1 MTGYYILDVSA
12 LFAYTWG
19 METSPSPAIPETMIE
34 AVRQFA
40 GPQAAHD
47 FFVAM
52 RWPNGVACPLNC
64 GSVRVAYMPK
74 RRRWY
79 CNDCKGQFTAKV
91 GTIFEDSP
99 IGFDKWLPAFW
110 LIASNRNGISS
121 CEVAR
126 ALHVTQ
132 KTAWFMLHRIR
143 EAMRDETFERLT
155 GEVEIDETYVGGKI
169 RNRHRIH
176 ARAPKPRSM
185 GPMGKT
191 PVLGMIERKRNE
203 RKGRV
208 RAMVV
213 PSVRK
218 RTLLPKV
225 IEHIDPGAKVL
236 TDSLHSYRHLDEYFA
251 SHEFV
256 NHAIEYVRGH
266 VHTNSIE
273 AFWSVLKRALK
284 GTYVAPRPQHLQRYV
299 EEEVFRFN
307 ERENTDGP
315 RFAKA
320 TKGAEGKRL
329 TYKALIAKS

>member
-1 MTGYYILDVSA
+1 
-12 LFAYTWG
+12 
-19 METSPSPAIPETMIE
+19 MEAKAPLPVPETMIE
-34 AVRQFA
+34 AVARFA
-40 GPQAAHD
+40 DPQVAHD
-47 FFVAM
+47 FFVSM
-52 RWPNGVACPLNC
+52 RWPNGVACPLQC
-64 GSVRVAYMPK
+64 GSIRVTFMPK

-79 CNDCKGQFTAKV
+79 CNDCHGQFTAKV

-99 IGFDKWLPAFW
+99 IGFEKWLPAFW
-110 LIASNRNGISS
+110 LLASNRNGISS
-121 CEVAR
+121 CELAR
-126 ALHVTQ
+126 ALKVTQ

-143 EAMRDETFERLT
+143 LAMADQSFEKLGGDGGEVEVDETF
-155 GEVEIDETYVGGKI
+155 VGGKL
-169 RNRHRIH
+169 RHKRRTHYHVPSGLKSGNI
-176 ARAPKPRSM
+176 
-185 GPMGKT
+185 GKT
-191 PVLGMIERKRNE
+191 PVLGMVE

-208 RAMVV
+208 RAFVV

-218 RTLLPKV
+218 KTLLPKV
-225 IEHIDPGAKVL
+225 LEHVDPASKVF
-236 TDSLHSYRHLDEYFA
+236 TDNLHSYKDLGEYFEL
-251 SHEFV
+251 HEVV

-320 TKGAEGKRL
+320 TQGAEGKRL
-329 TYKALIAKS
+329 TYKALTAKE